1 MFILK
6 NKVGI
11 IFQNTFIGKLRVF
24 VYLFVWLL
32 MLTLINYTT
41 VAPNGL
47 Y

>member
-24 VYLFVWLL
+24 VYLFVCL
-32 MLTLINYTT
+32 
-41 VAPNGL
+41 VANANSYKL
-47 Y
+47 YDCST